1 MCDQNSTSVLL
12 SHFLREMGKF
22 INHFAAG
29 GGQRRGV
36 KKGVVELCVFVLLER
51 AYVCASRLSGE
62 RERKGERAAGGCFV
76 GSAKAT
82 YSICR

>member
-62 RERKGERAAGGCFV
+62 RERERAPGVCSVFSV
-76 GSAKAT
+76 KSTKT
-82 YSICR
+82 ISR